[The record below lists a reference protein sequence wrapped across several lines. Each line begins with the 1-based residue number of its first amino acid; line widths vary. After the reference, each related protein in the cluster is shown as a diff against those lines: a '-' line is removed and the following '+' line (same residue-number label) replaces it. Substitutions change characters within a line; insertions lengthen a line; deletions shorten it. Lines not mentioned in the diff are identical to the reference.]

1 MLRKQ
6 FASVFRWRHQRSTG
20 KNRVLKAGQPLNND
34 CKTMPSRQLMELL
47 SRALLDRALCHRLFA
62 DPDATAREFDLSAE
76 ESQAIKLLD
85 RRKFDQSVA
94 RLRWG

>member
-1 MLRKQ
+1 
-6 FASVFRWRHQRSTG
+6 
-20 KNRVLKAGQPLNND
+20 
-34 CKTMPSRQLMELL
+34 MELL
-47 SRALLDRALCHRLFA
+47 SRALLDRALSHRLFA